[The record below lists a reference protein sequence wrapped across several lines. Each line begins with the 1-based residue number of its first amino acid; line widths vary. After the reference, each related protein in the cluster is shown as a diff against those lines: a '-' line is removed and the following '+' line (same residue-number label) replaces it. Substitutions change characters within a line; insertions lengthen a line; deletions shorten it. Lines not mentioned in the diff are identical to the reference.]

1 MKIRSFLAVAALAVG
16 FAACKSTTTYR
27 ATDATV
33 VVTPAA
39 AQSAFVVQY
48 PGATNVV
55 WTEYDNTQLTPIYWD
70 MTGFNNL
77 DGQAYIVHFDNDNQS
92 SYALYDMK
100 GYWAGTAYV
109 MTDFTVMPTAVSDV
123 VAIRYPGYTTT
134 GLSRVTL
141 PGNRMAYDVELKKW
155 YYTGHI
161 LIDDEGNVIAQRS
174 VVADHI

>member
-1 MKIRSFLAVAALAVG
+1 MKFRSFLAVATLAIG
-16 FAACKSTTTYR
+16 FAACKSTATYR

-55 WTEYDNTQLTPIYWD
+55 WTEYDATQLTPIYWD
-70 MTGFNNL
+70 MTGFTPL
-77 DGQAYIVHFDNDNQS
+77 DGHAYVVHFDDNTQS

-100 GYWAGTAYV
+100 GYWVGSAYV
-109 MTDFTVMPTAVSDV
+109 VTDFATLPSKVSDV
-123 VAIRYPGYTTT
+123 VNLRFPGYTMT
-134 GLSRVTL
+134 GMSRVTL
-141 PGNRMAYDVELKKW
+141 PGNRMAYEVEMKKW
-155 YYTGHI
+155 YYTSRI
-161 LIDDEGNVIAQRS
+161 LVDDEGNVISQRT